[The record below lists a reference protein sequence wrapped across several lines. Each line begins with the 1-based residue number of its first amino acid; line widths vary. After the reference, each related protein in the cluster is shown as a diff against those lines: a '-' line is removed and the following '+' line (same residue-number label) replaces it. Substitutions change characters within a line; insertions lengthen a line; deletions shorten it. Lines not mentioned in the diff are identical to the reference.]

1 MSATSHRHRSRHLA
15 GAALAGL
22 VGTLA
27 VSAIA
32 AASAAPTPATTAT
45 SDHSEVIAQ
54 GVVEFGDGDHHW
66 VQSGQPV
73 LAPVA
78 LGASG
83 PTFVLADTG
92 SARVLLGQDVLGT
105 QVDAG
110 EATFVPSGVPASL
123 SATIPSSVTLIGI
136 EAGSG
141 ADSFAPG
148 AGLRDVELVRD
159 VLAGGESLGLD
170 VGVSAVVHVSAGSV
184 QLAGGAALPAGS
196 GVVVGAGALD
206 ITNPG
211 PDPATVAV
219 AVVGDPID
227 ETAAP
232 TTTPTT
238 IQGNNNSS
246 ATTSPATTAPTTSTS
261 TTSTTTTTIDP
272 TLDTD
277 GDGLYDVD
285 EIALGTDIN
294 NKDTDG
300 DGFWDGHET
309 GVTHTDPLKAD
320 TDGDGLDDYL
330 EAHDLLTNAL
340 VADTDGDGLTDG
352 QEFQDYAT
360 DPKNADSDND
370 GYADGAEVA
379 AGTDPQD
386 DTSHP

>member
-1 MSATSHRHRSRHLA
+1 M
-15 GAALAGL
+15 
-22 VGTLA
+22 
-27 VSAIA
+27 
-32 AASAAPTPATTAT
+32 
-45 SDHSEVIAQ
+45 
-54 GVVEFGDGDHHW
+54 VEFGDGDHHW

-73 LAPVA
+73 LAPVP

-83 PTFVLADTG
+83 PTFVLTDTG

-184 QLAGGAALPAGS
+184 QLAGGATLPAGS

-211 PDPATVAV
+211 PDPATVAI
-219 AVVGDPID
+219 AVVGDPVD
-227 ETAAP
+227 EAATP
-232 TTTPTT
+232 TTTPRPPR
-238 IQGNNNSS
+238 
-246 ATTSPATTAPTTSTS
+246 ATTTPRPPPRPRPRRRRPSDEHD
-261 TTSTTTTTIDP
+261 STTTTTIDP

-294 NKDTDG
+294 NYDTDG

-379 AGTDPQD
+379 AGTNPQD

>member
-1 MSATSHRHRSRHLA
+1 MTATSNRPRSRHLA
-15 GAALAGL
+15 GATLAGL

-32 AASAAPTPATTAT
+32 AASAPPPPSATAT

-66 VQSGQPV
+66 VQSGQPL
-73 LAPVA
+73 LAPVP

-83 PTFVLADTG
+83 PTFVLTDTG

-123 SATIPSSVTLIGI
+123 SATTPSSVTLIGI

-159 VLAGGESLGLD
+159 VLAAGESLGLD

-206 ITNPG
+206 ITNAG

-219 AVVGDPID
+219 AVVGDPVD
-227 ETAAP
+227 QTATP
-232 TTTPTT
+232 TTTPATT
-238 IQGNNNSS
+238 QANNPP

-320 TDGDGLDDYL
+320 TDGDGLNDYL
-330 EAHDLLTNAL
+330 EAHDLQTNAL

-370 GYADGAEVA
+370 GFADGAEIA
-379 AGTDPQD
+379 AGTNPQD